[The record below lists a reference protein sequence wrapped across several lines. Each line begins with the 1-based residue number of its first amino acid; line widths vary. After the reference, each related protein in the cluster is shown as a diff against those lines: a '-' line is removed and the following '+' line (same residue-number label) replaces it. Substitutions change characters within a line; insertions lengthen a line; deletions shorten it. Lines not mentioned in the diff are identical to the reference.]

1 MKLEIAICQLIPRI
15 GDSEINA
22 RTVIRTIED
31 GDQDVSV
38 FPEMF
43 LSGYGSSP
51 PDDCERLLGTIS
63 DACRS
68 CGKAAAVGAAMT
80 GENGKRNVL
89 AFLSPDGDVLY
100 DKIHLARFGLYS
112 EEGYVAGNG
121 PAIGR
126 YKGIGFGLS
135 VCYDAF
141 FPEVMHCC
149 ALDGAE
155 IMVCAS
161 ASAIPSLRYFR
172 RVLPARALENV
183 SYLVYVNNTGTLSG
197 LEMGGGSSAYD
208 PLGNT
213 LIELGRE
220 ESVARI
226 VFDTDTIAEARAERH
241 HIEDFRKDIAWP
253 LRHQTRRSSVS
264 FIKGKLFPELG
275 SRDGP
280 AR

>member
-1 MKLEIAICQLIPRI
+1 MLEIALCQLVPRI
-15 GDSEINA
+15 GDPEGNTE
-22 RTVIRTIED
+22 TVIRTLED
-31 GDQDVSV
+31 GKQDVAV

-43 LSGYGSSP
+43 LSGYGSP
-51 PDDCERLLGTIS
+51 PPEDCERLIGIIS
-63 DACRS
+63 DTCRS
-68 CGKAAAVGAAMT
+68 CDKAAAVGAAIA
-80 GENGKRNVL
+80 GENGTRNTL

-149 ALDGAE
+149 ALDGAD
-155 IMVCAS
+155 IMICAS

-183 SYLVYVNNTGTLSG
+183 SYLAYVNNTGTLSG
-197 LEMGGGSSAYD
+197 LEMGGGSAAYD

-213 LIELGRE
+213 LFELGRE
-220 ESVARI
+220 ESVARMI
-226 VFDTDTIAEARAERH
+226 FDTEIVAEARAERH
-241 HIEDFRKDIAWP
+241 HIEDFRSDISWP
-253 LRHQTRRSSVS
+253 LRHPTHRSSVS